1 MAVSASVQE
10 FLRRANI
17 RYAVFAHVPA
27 FTARDEAAAMAVP
40 EPDWAK
46 TVICFADGE
55 PIQAVVPADLE
66 VDLERLRKL
75 AGAESLRLAHE
86 DELQWLFPDCE
97 LGAMPPFGPLYRQQV
112 FVDKA
117 LAYEDEVVF
126 NAGTHRDA
134 ICMRFEDFVAI
145 TRPVVGQIARIAVQ

>member
-17 RYAVFAHVPA
+17 RYAVFPHVPA
-27 FTARDEAAAMAVP
+27 FTAREEAAVMSVP
-40 EPDWAK
+40 APDWAK

-55 PIQAVVPADLE
+55 PVQAVVPADFE
-66 VDLERLRKL
+66 VDLERLRRL

-86 DELQWLFPDCE
+86 DELKWLFPDCE

-112 FVDKA
+112 FVDEA
-117 LAYEDEVVF
+117 LAYEDEIVF

-134 ICMRFEDFVAI
+134 ICMRFADFAAI
-145 TRPVVGQIARIAVQ
+145 AQPVVGQIARFAVQ